1 MQDALSLNQIKTLLE
16 QNQNGAGQYAILEGL
31 HAVKHALRFN
41 AKPYCLFTKD
51 LNSLIKLSDK
61 LCPDLN
67 SALKD
72 ATEIEDFD
80 ILNDSKIRTG
90 IIGIF
95 HKPGEKQIQLK
106 GKVVLLDDSRDL
118 NNIGAV
124 IRVCAAAGIEKLIL
138 TGDTNP
144 WNSRAIRAAAGLQ
157 FAMNITNLKED
168 EILELKFPFI
178 SFDERG
184 EELNFK
190 LKEQIPKDAILVFGS
205 ERDGISELIK
215 LKSELI
221 VRLPMQKNVSSLN
234 LATSVAAALYSL
246 K

>member
-1 MQDALSLNQIKTLLE
+1 M
-16 QNQNGAGQYAILEGL
+16 
-31 HAVKHALRFN
+31 
-41 AKPYCLFTKD
+41 
-51 LNSLIKLSDK
+51 
-61 LCPDLN
+61 
-67 SALKD
+67 
-72 ATEIEDFD
+72 
-80 ILNDSKIRTG
+80 
-90 IIGIF
+90 
-95 HKPGEKQIQLK
+95 
-106 GKVVLLDDSRDL
+106 DDSRDL